1 MMVRVYKLFSL
12 AHCLKKK
19 NLGKLASILNFLKQK
34 QVQKSL
40 LFLPTCACVD
50 YWSKVFPHI
59 MPKGATLPVLAIHG
73 KLKEK
78 RKKVLDNFRNAEKA
92 LLLCTDVMARGI
104 DIPEV
109 DWVLQWDPPSSASS
123 FVHRVGRTARQG
135 HEGSAL
141 ICLLE
146 NEEAY
151 VDFIQTNQRVKLSQ
165 INDDVTTSYVSWLL
179 L

>member
-1 MMVRVYKLFSL
+1 MK
-12 AHCLKKK
+12 
-19 NLGKLASILNFLKQK
+19 
-34 QVQKSL
+34 KSL

-59 MPKGATLPVLAIHG
+59 MPKDATLPVLAIHG

-151 VDFIQTNQRVKLSQ
+151 VDFIQTNQRVRLTRVD
-165 INDDVTTSYVSWLL
+165 DDVTTNYVSWLYYIVL
-179 L
+179 CWCFFFYSCR